1 MHDDPHGAH
10 YLHRRKGL
18 DPVLQLPFEGARVL
32 GSVASR
38 EVILVGDASG
48 GVYAVDP
55 AMGASV
61 WVRLDSAPIALGG
74 SSRGKR
80 LVVLTEDG
88 RWHLF
93 DRDGA
98 ALESG
103 DHRLT
108 HGLYVWSDGNRLV
121 AGGQGE
127 GGASVWV
134 WDEEATEHTL
144 PAGSALLKSEQGPKV
159 GWVADGSLCV
169 GPWGG
174 DLPEGT
180 AGASGERVW
189 VSGSHLAWTC
199 EGEARVQS
207 VVDTTPTSIPWTD
220 GVTVAVD
227 PSGAR
232 VLLTSGAGEVGLV
245 ELTSGDTTPHV
256 VELDEQVVGA
266 AQFSERGP
274 WVATLGDDFRLWT
287 WHEG

>member
-1 MHDDPHGAH
+1 MHNDPHDAH

-48 GVYAVDP
+48 CVHAVDP

-61 WVRLDSAPIALGG
+61 WVQLDSAPIALGA

-88 RWHLF
+88 AWHLF

-98 ALESG
+98 QLESG
-103 DHRLT
+103 EHRLT
-108 HGLYVWSDGNRLV
+108 HGLYVWSDGGRLV
-121 AGGQGE
+121 AGGQGDD
-127 GGASVWV
+127 GASVWV
-134 WDEEATEHTL
+134 WDDEAREHTL
-144 PAGSALLKSEQGPKV
+144 PAGSALLNSDHGLQLA
-159 GWVADGSLCV
+159 WVAEGGVCV
-169 GPWGG
+169 APW
-174 DLPEGT
+174 DDSAPM
-180 AGASGERVW
+180 GAPGAVRERVW
-189 VSGSHLAWTC
+189 VSGAHLAWA
-199 EGEARVQS
+199 GESEVGVQS
-207 VVDTTPTSIPWTD
+207 VTGSPPVRIPWVDCVTAAVGPL
-220 GVTVAVD
+220 GVRALV
-227 PSGAR
+227 
-232 VLLTSGAGEVGLV
+232 TSGAGEVGLV
-245 ELTSGDTTPHV
+245 ELASDDTAPHV

-266 AQFSERGP
+266 AQFSARGP

>member
-61 WVRLDSAPIALGG
+61 WVRLDSAAIALGG
-74 SSRGKR
+74 SARGKR

-98 ALESG
+98 ELDSG
-103 DHRLT
+103 EHRFT
-108 HGLYVWSDGNRLV
+108 HGLYVWSDGSRLV
-121 AGGQGE
+121 AGGQSE
-127 GGASVWV
+127 EGASVWI
-134 WDEEATEHTL
+134 WDDGAREHAL
-144 PAGSALLKSEQGPKV
+144 PSGSVLLKSEQGPQLAWLA
-159 GWVADGSLCV
+159 GGELCV
-169 GPWGG
+169 EPWN
-174 DLPEGT
+174 EGAA
-180 AGASGERVW
+180 AGSSDAMDEHVW
-189 VSGSHLAWTC
+189 VSGAHLSWLRD
-199 EGEARVQS
+199 GEVVVQS
-207 VVDTTPTSIPWTD
+207 GGQTPPASIPWTD
-220 GVTVAVD
+220 CVTAAVD

-232 VLLTSGAGEVGLV
+232 ALLTSGSGEVGLV
-245 ELTSGDTTPHV
+245 ELASGDTTPHV
-256 VELDEQVVGA
+256 VELDEQVVEA